1 MTWLASLMATQ
12 RGRSIVGTL
21 GVMLAVIALVAAV
34 VLLSRCNADER
45 VKEAVRLDVAE
56 ANADGY
62 NRGMIAERAA
72 IANQMEAERAFANE
86 QDQADD
92 AIDDAAR
99 RRTSPLD
106 ELFGRLR

>member
-62 NRGMIAERAA
+62 NRGMIAERA
-72 IANQMEAERAFANE
+72 FANE